1 VTAMPP
7 PLLSVTDL
15 KVHFPIGKGLFR
27 QGGTVR
33 AVDGVSLDIRPHEV
47 VGLVG
52 ESGSGKTTL
61 GRAVLRLIEPTG
73 GSVRFEGREI
83 LGLPAAGMTALR
95 SRMQIIFQDPYASL
109 NPRMT
114 VGDTL
119 GEALYLHGIGGR
131 GDRPAR
137 IRGLL
142 DKVGL
147 PASAAGRYPHEF
159 SGGQRQR
166 VGIARALAVNPAF
179 IVADEPVSA
188 LDVSIQA
195 QIINLLQDLQQEM
208 GLALLF
214 IGHDLSV
221 IEYLCDRVVVLYL
234 GRVMETATAAELYRN
249 PRHPYTRALLDAAPI
264 PRPRARRTRMVLK
277 GDLPSPLDPP
287 SGCVFRTRCPY
298 ALPACGEAV
307 PALRDAGPGHAVA
320 CIRPDLDLTRP
331 LAGAT
336 A

>member
-1 VTAMPP
+1 VTAT

-15 KVHFPIGKGLFR
+15 RVHFPIGKGLFR

-83 LGLPAAGMTALR
+83 LGLPAAGMAALR

-234 GRVMETATAAELYRN
+234 GRVMETATAAELYRT

-264 PRPRARRTRMVLK
+264 PRPRARRARMVLK
-277 GDLPSPLDPP
+277 GDLPSPLNPP

-320 CIRPDLDLTRP
+320 CIRSDLDLTSP
-331 LAGAT
+331 PAGVSA
-336 A
+336 

>member
-1 VTAMPP
+1 MTAMPS

-15 KVHFPIGKGLFR
+15 KVHFPVGKGLFR
-27 QGGTVR
+27 YGGTVR

-73 GSVRFEGREI
+73 GSVRFEGKEI
-83 LGLPAAGMTALR
+83 LGLPAAGMAALR

-264 PRPRARRTRMVLK
+264 PRPRAQRARMVLK
-277 GDLPSPLDPP
+277 GDLPSPLNPP

-298 ALPACGEAV
+298 ALPACAEAA

-320 CIRPDLDLTRP
+320 CIRSDLDLTRP
-331 LAGAT
+331 PAA